1 VFRRRSDDQ
10 AVADATPG
18 DSVPDSLTAE
28 QRYDRS
34 KDRPTPSRREAEA
47 ARKARLGKMPMDP
60 KERRR
65 AERSV
70 RNEAYQRQRQALRSG
85 DAKNFPARD
94 QGPARA
100 FIRDYVDGRLR
111 MLEFLM
117 PIVVVAWFTLILRS
131 TSIYIYASF
140 AMELVVVVGIVLG
153 IWLNIRVK
161 REVRTRFG
169 EEHVRGSGFYAFSR
183 AAMPR
188 FLRQPRPTVTF
199 TGKAK

>member
-1 VFRRRSDDQ
+1 M
-10 AVADATPG
+10 ADAAPE
-18 DSVPDSLTAE
+18 DSLSQSLTAE

-34 KDRPTPSRREAEA
+34 KGRPTPSRREAEA
-47 ARKARLGKMPMDP
+47 ARKARLGRMPADP

-65 AERSV
+65 AERAA
-70 RNEAYQRQRQALRSG
+70 RNEAFQRQRQALRSG
-85 DAKNFPARD
+85 DARNFPARD

-140 AMELVVVVGIVLG
+140 AMELVVVVGIVFG
-153 IWLNIRVK
+153 VILNVRVK
-161 REVRTRFG
+161 REVRARFG
-169 EEHVRGSGFYAFSR
+169 EENVRGSGFYAFSR

-188 FLRQPRPTVTF
+188 FLRQPKPSVTF
-199 TGKAK
+199 TGKPK